1 MCAST
6 FPADGCHLTEC
17 EKATCLWG
25 LTLLCV
31 HLLPVQ
37 VNIEA
42 ATAAAFCQ
50 QRVQNFV
57 CVTMSL
63 LLSKPVH
70 TACCFEVSCQLF
82 KMSLFSSWFW
92 TVGRC
97 TGDSSAL
104 CMLHLLLLPMTVRVT
119 KVMLSGCRICWDQF
133 EDPESGI
140 ATYSYQIF
148 QLSPPKFFSASES
161 ASLPS
166 SYSSSFVPSSVS
178 SSSSAPASASRKLL
192 QTPVQTPT
200 RTPVTPQI
208 TVDASTAPRAQL
220 VSGLKLQYGYTYYA
234 EVTATNNADLNT
246 TTTSPN
252 VVVTKDP
259 NRGLLIAIVVLAS
272 IGVSM
277 LLVACFTAFIVRR
290 RYGRPLNTSC
300 TLDTATLQKQDPL
313 EVHFHHVLIDLTW

>member
-1 MCAST
+1 MAM
-6 FPADGCHLTEC
+6 
-17 EKATCLWG
+17 
-25 LTLLCV
+25 
-31 HLLPVQ
+31 
-37 VNIEA
+37 
-42 ATAAAFCQ
+42 
-50 QRVQNFV
+50 R
-57 CVTMSL
+57 
-63 LLSKPVH
+63 
-70 TACCFEVSCQLF
+70 
-82 KMSLFSSWFW
+82 
-92 TVGRC
+92 
-97 TGDSSAL
+97 
-104 CMLHLLLLPMTVRVT
+104 
-119 KVMLSGCRICWDQF
+119 SGCRICWDQF

-148 QLSPPKFFSASES
+148 QLSPPKFFSAFES

-166 SYSSSFVPSSVS
+166 SSSSSSSFVPSSVS

-192 QTPVQTPT
+192 RTPVQTPNG
-200 RTPVTPQI
+200 TPVTPQI

-246 TTTSPN
+246 TTTSLN

-290 RYGRPLNTSC
+290 RYGCLLNTSC
-300 TLDTATLQKQDPL
+300 THDSATLQKQDPL
-313 EVHFHHVLIDLTW
+313 KSTFSSCFD